1 MNSTAGQPISAC
13 RISLWL
19 SDNILSPNENSERGY
34 QIGFQF
40 REKSCFF
47 KHVLTLLEIKT

>member
-40 REKSCFF
+40 REKSCVFLNMC
-47 KHVLTLLEIKT
+47 KLYWK

>member
-19 SDNILSPNENSERGY
+19 SDNILSPNENSERAY

-40 REKSCFF
+40 REKSCVF
-47 KHVLTLLEIKT
+47 LNMC